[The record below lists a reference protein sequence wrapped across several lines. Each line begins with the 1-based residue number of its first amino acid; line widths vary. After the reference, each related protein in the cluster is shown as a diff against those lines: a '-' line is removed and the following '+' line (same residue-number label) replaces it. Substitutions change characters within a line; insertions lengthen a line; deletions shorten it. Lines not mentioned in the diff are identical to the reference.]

1 MGNNKVSIIDD
12 NIENKHERTYVLGY
26 PVDLVT
32 KDEALAFTENCMKA
46 DKGFHV
52 VTINPEI
59 ILAAEKNPELEVII
73 KKAELI
79 IPDSTGMELAI
90 KRQGH
95 GHIKKLAGIEFSEA
109 LIQSCAINNYK
120 VAFLG
125 ATQEVIEQ
133 LEKEFK
139 IKYPEI
145 NIVFARNGYFSDDD
159 LPEITDKLKE
169 LNPHLLLVALGA
181 PKQEYIISKYR
192 ETLPHTVMI
201 GVGGSFDVWAKKV
214 KRAPVFFRV
223 FGLEWLYRLIK
234 QPSRFSR
241 MFPALPL
248 FIIRTVILGGHSKR
262 TK

>member
-1 MGNNKVSIIDD
+1 MNNINDK
-12 NIENKHERTYVLGY
+12 IENKQKRACVLGY

-32 KDEALAFTENCMKA
+32 KKEALDIAEDFMKA
-46 DKGFHV
+46 DKGIHV

-59 ILAAEKNPELEVII
+59 ILASEKNPELDVII

-79 IPDSTGMELAI
+79 IPDSTGMELAL
-90 KRQGH
+90 RRLGFN
-95 GHIKKLAGIEFSEA
+95 IKKLAGIEFSEA
-109 LIQSCAINNYK
+109 LIERCSQNNYK

-125 ATQEVIEQ
+125 ATQDVIEALQ
-133 LEKEFK
+133 KELK
-139 IKYPEI
+139 LKYPEI
-145 NIVFARNGYFSDDD
+145 NIVYARSGYFSENDM
-159 LPEITDKLKE
+159 PEITDKLKE

-181 PKQEYIISKYR
+181 PKQEYIIDQHRKI
-192 ETLPHTVMI
+192 LPHTTMI

-214 KRAPVFFRV
+214 KRAPVIFRI

-248 FIIRTVILGGHSKR
+248 FIIRTVILKEKSRKEY
-262 TK
+262 

>member
-1 MGNNKVSIIDD
+1 MEIIK
-12 NIENKHERTYVLGY
+12 ENAEKRAYVLGY

-32 KDEALAFTENCMKA
+32 KEEALDFALGCMKQK
-46 DKGFHV
+46 KGLHV

-59 ILAAEKNPELEVII
+59 ILAAEKNPELDAII

-90 KRQGH
+90 KRQGFKT
-95 GHIKKLAGIEFSEA
+95 KKLAGIEFSEA
-109 LIQSCAINNYK
+109 LIGKCAENNFK

-133 LEKEFK
+133 LQVELKL
-139 IKYPEI
+139 KYPQI
-145 NIVFARNGYFSDDD
+145 NIVFARNGYFSDSDM
-159 LPEITDKLKE
+159 PEITDKLKE
-169 LNPHLLLVALGA
+169 SNPDLLLVALGA
-181 PKQEYIISKYR
+181 PRQEYIISKYR
-192 ETLPHTVMI
+192 ESLPSTVMI

-214 KRAPVFFRV
+214 KRAPVIFIM

-241 MFPALPL
+241 MFPSLPL
-248 FIIRTVILGGHSKR
+248 FILRAAILKENSRKE
-262 TK
+262 